1 MKYIEEVKEAVN
13 QYMEDNEYYINLADY
28 NDIDDFRDDMYDKMF
43 VSDYVTGNASGSYTF
58 NRYEARE
65 NVLADM
71 DTVREALEEF
81 GVSAEE
87 IGEKFLNEDWEY
99 LDVTARCYVLGLAV
113 GEWFSENEEAIT
125 KAIEEA
131 HEE

>member
-43 VSDYVTGNASGSYTF
+43 VSDSVTGNGSGSYTF
-58 NRYEARE
+58 SSYEARE

-87 IGEKFLNEDWEY
+87 IGEKFLNEEWEY
-99 LDVTARCYVLGLAV
+99 LDVTARCYVLGEAI
-113 GEWFSENEEAIT
+113 GEWFEENEEAIT

>member
-43 VSDYVTGNASGSYTF
+43 VSDSVTGNGSGSYTF
-58 NRYEARE
+58 NSYEARE

-99 LDVTARCYVLGLAV
+99 LDVTARCYVLGEAI
-113 GEWFSENEEAIT
+113 GEWFEENEEAIT